1 MPIRGKTRNATE
13 FGDFQTPKVLAQRVC
28 ALLVDNGIHP
38 AGVLEPTCGGGIFLD
53 AAIRAFPSA
62 RRLLGF
68 DINPRHVAN
77 AKRLLKESHPT
88 ADVQVRQAD
97 FFHTDWAAV
106 LAELPRPWLIL
117 GNPPWVT
124 SAELGSLG
132 SSNLP
137 EKMNVHRER
146 GIEALMGKSNFD
158 ISEWMLTRGLEWV
171 EGQEASLAVLCK
183 VTVARRVL
191 RNAWRHRRR
200 LRRAEMRRIDAF
212 KHFGASVDACL
223 FVVSGASRGGEPECT
238 VYDSLQDT
246 SPSSRFGFRS
256 GELVADLRLYD
267 RWRHLASTARL
278 YYRWR
283 SGVKHDCAKVMEL
296 RQCARDSYVNGLRKK
311 VGLER
316 RFLYPMLKGSEL
328 HNGAVTKPTR
338 WMLVTQAEIAQD
350 TAHIESEAPC
360 TWRYLCAHADLLD
373 RRGSAIYRSRPR
385 FSVFGVGAYT
395 FQPWRVAIAGL
406 YKRLNFQVVG
416 SFENKPIVLDDTCY
430 FVPCGSRAEAECV
443 RRLLRSRPAQE
454 FLRAFVF
461 WDSKRPVTIALL
473 DRLDLLAVAQ
483 EVGIEDELRVPQRR
497 LPGFGRP

>member
-1 MPIRGKTRNATE
+1 MPIQGKTRIKTE
-13 FGDFQTPKVLAQRVC
+13 FGDFQTPKILAQRVC
-28 ALLVDNGIHP
+28 ALLVDRGLHP

-68 DINPRHVAN
+68 DINSRYVAN
-77 AKRLLKESHPT
+77 AQSLLKESHP
-88 ADVQVRQAD
+88 AVDVQVRQTD
-97 FFHTDWAAV
+97 FFRTDWAAV
-106 LAELPRPWLIL
+106 LTELPKPWLIL

-137 EKMNVHRER
+137 EKTNLHRER
-146 GIEALMGKSNFD
+146 GIDALMGKSNFD

-183 VTVARRVL
+183 VTVARKVM
-191 RNAWRHRRR
+191 RNAWRHGHR
-200 LRRAEMRRIDAF
+200 LRRAELRRIDAF
-212 KHFGASVDACL
+212 RHFGASVEACL
-223 FVVSGASRGGEPECT
+223 FVVSGAPEDGEAECT

-246 SPSSRFGFRS
+246 GPSSQFGFRD

-267 RWRHLASTARL
+267 RWKHLASTGRR

-296 RQCARDSYVNGLRKK
+296 RQCGGDSYVNGLAEE

-328 HNGAVTKPTR
+328 TNGAVAEPTR
-338 WMLVTQAEIAQD
+338 WMLVTQAAIGED
-350 TAHIESEAPC
+350 TAQIESEAPC

-373 RRGSAIYRSRPR
+373 HRRSTIYRKRPR

-416 SFENKPIVLDDTCY
+416 SFEDKPIVLDDTCY
-430 FVPCGSRAEAECV
+430 FVPCGSHAEAICV
-443 RRLLRSRPAQE
+443 RDLLRSKPAQE
-454 FLRAFVF
+454 FLNAFVF
-461 WDSKRPVTIALL
+461 WDSKRPITVALL

-483 EVGIEDELRVPQRR
+483 EVGGGDELCLPQRS
-497 LPGFGRP
+497 LPGLGRP